1 MRVRNIEYWDNK
13 EEHGIKYDWNAIMR
27 TYRQLMRQAG
37 YNDPL
42 YDPSTIPWD
51 NAKYFQLLSERA
63 AGKTTNL
70 ILIGIGILLLVI
82 GFICLA
88 TGPADNP
95 VSLSVAPIILTIAYV
110 VIIPLGIL
118 FSGKDENK

>member
-1 MRVRNIEYWDNK
+1 MLNK
-13 EEHGIKYDWNAIMR
+13 K
-27 TYRQLMRQAG
+27 
-37 YNDPL
+37 
-42 YDPSTIPWD
+42 
-51 NAKYFQLLSERA
+51 
-63 AGKTTNL
+63 NL

-118 FSGKDENK
+118 FNGKDENK

>member
-1 MRVRNIEYWDNK
+1 M
-13 EEHGIKYDWNAIMR
+13 
-27 TYRQLMRQAG
+27 
-37 YNDPL
+37 
-42 YDPSTIPWD
+42 
-51 NAKYFQLLSERA
+51 LS
-63 AGKTTNL
+63 KKNL
-70 ILIGIGILLLVI
+70 VLIGIGILLLVI

>member
-1 MRVRNIEYWDNK
+1 M
-13 EEHGIKYDWNAIMR
+13 
-27 TYRQLMRQAG
+27 
-37 YNDPL
+37 
-42 YDPSTIPWD
+42 
-51 NAKYFQLLSERA
+51 LS
-63 AGKTTNL
+63 KKNL

-88 TGPADNP
+88 AGPADNP

-118 FSGKDENK
+118 FNGKDEDK

>member
-1 MRVRNIEYWDNK
+1 MLKKKNFV
-13 EEHGIKYDWNAIMR
+13 
-27 TYRQLMRQAG
+27 
-37 YNDPL
+37 
-42 YDPSTIPWD
+42 
-51 NAKYFQLLSERA
+51 
-63 AGKTTNL
+63 L
-70 ILIGIGILLLVI
+70 IAVGILQLII

-118 FSGKDENK
+118 FNGKDEDK

>member
-1 MRVRNIEYWDNK
+1 MLNK
-13 EEHGIKYDWNAIMR
+13 K
-27 TYRQLMRQAG
+27 
-37 YNDPL
+37 
-42 YDPSTIPWD
+42 
-51 NAKYFQLLSERA
+51 
-63 AGKTTNL
+63 NL

-118 FSGKDENK
+118 YSGKEKDK

>member
-1 MRVRNIEYWDNK
+1 MLNK
-13 EEHGIKYDWNAIMR
+13 K
-27 TYRQLMRQAG
+27 
-37 YNDPL
+37 
-42 YDPSTIPWD
+42 
-51 NAKYFQLLSERA
+51 
-63 AGKTTNL
+63 NL

-118 FSGKDENK
+118 YSGKEKGCIYKKKCIFLQKGLD

>member
-1 MRVRNIEYWDNK
+1 M
-13 EEHGIKYDWNAIMR
+13 
-27 TYRQLMRQAG
+27 
-37 YNDPL
+37 
-42 YDPSTIPWD
+42 
-51 NAKYFQLLSERA
+51 LS
-63 AGKTTNL
+63 KKNL

-118 FSGKDENK
+118 YSGKEKDK

>member
-1 MRVRNIEYWDNK
+1 M
-13 EEHGIKYDWNAIMR
+13 
-27 TYRQLMRQAG
+27 
-37 YNDPL
+37 
-42 YDPSTIPWD
+42 
-51 NAKYFQLLSERA
+51 LS
-63 AGKTTNL
+63 KKNL

>member
-1 MRVRNIEYWDNK
+1 M
-13 EEHGIKYDWNAIMR
+13 
-27 TYRQLMRQAG
+27 
-37 YNDPL
+37 
-42 YDPSTIPWD
+42 
-51 NAKYFQLLSERA
+51 LS
-63 AGKTTNL
+63 KKNL
-70 ILIGIGILLLVI
+70 ILIGVGILLLVI

>member
-1 MRVRNIEYWDNK
+1 MLNK
-13 EEHGIKYDWNAIMR
+13 K
-27 TYRQLMRQAG
+27 
-37 YNDPL
+37 
-42 YDPSTIPWD
+42 
-51 NAKYFQLLSERA
+51 
-63 AGKTTNL
+63 NL

-118 FSGKDENK
+118 FNGKDKDK

>member
-1 MRVRNIEYWDNK
+1 MLNK
-13 EEHGIKYDWNAIMR
+13 K
-27 TYRQLMRQAG
+27 
-37 YNDPL
+37 
-42 YDPSTIPWD
+42 
-51 NAKYFQLLSERA
+51 
-63 AGKTTNL
+63 NL

-95 VSLSVAPIILTIAYV
+95 ISLSVAPIILTIAYV

-118 FSGKDENK
+118 YSGKGKDK

>member
-1 MRVRNIEYWDNK
+1 M
-13 EEHGIKYDWNAIMR
+13 
-27 TYRQLMRQAG
+27 
-37 YNDPL
+37 
-42 YDPSTIPWD
+42 
-51 NAKYFQLLSERA
+51 LS
-63 AGKTTNL
+63 KKNL

-118 FSGKDENK
+118 YSGKDKDK

>member
-1 MRVRNIEYWDNK
+1 MLKKKNFV
-13 EEHGIKYDWNAIMR
+13 
-27 TYRQLMRQAG
+27 
-37 YNDPL
+37 
-42 YDPSTIPWD
+42 
-51 NAKYFQLLSERA
+51 
-63 AGKTTNL
+63 L
-70 ILIGIGILLLVI
+70 IAVGILLLII

-118 FSGKDENK
+118 FNGKEEDK

>member
-1 MRVRNIEYWDNK
+1 MLNKKNI
-13 EEHGIKYDWNAIMR
+13 
-27 TYRQLMRQAG
+27 
-37 YNDPL
+37 
-42 YDPSTIPWD
+42 
-51 NAKYFQLLSERA
+51 
-63 AGKTTNL
+63 
-70 ILIGIGILLLVI
+70 ILIGVGILLLII

>member
-1 MRVRNIEYWDNK
+1 MLNK
-13 EEHGIKYDWNAIMR
+13 K
-27 TYRQLMRQAG
+27 
-37 YNDPL
+37 
-42 YDPSTIPWD
+42 
-51 NAKYFQLLSERA
+51 
-63 AGKTTNL
+63 NL

-110 VIIPLGIL
+110 VIIPFGIL
-118 FSGKDENK
+118 YSGKEKDK

>member
-1 MRVRNIEYWDNK
+1 MLNK
-13 EEHGIKYDWNAIMR
+13 K
-27 TYRQLMRQAG
+27 
-37 YNDPL
+37 
-42 YDPSTIPWD
+42 
-51 NAKYFQLLSERA
+51 
-63 AGKTTNL
+63 NL
-70 ILIGIGILLLVI
+70 ILIGIGILLLII
-82 GFICLA
+82 GFICLG